1 MGLYFEEIKFDFF
14 IEAAICFVFCYRLNS
29 FIIKISNLL
38 LPFGGHALYCVL
50 LFSEKIL
57 MKTRRHF
64 C

>member
-29 FIIKISNLL
+29 FITKISNLL

-50 LFSEKIL
+50 LFSEVV
-57 MKTRRHF
+57 F
-64 C
+64 CSGL